1 VQAIVLLAAV
11 VYVLLNLGV
20 DLAYAVFD
28 PRIRYS

>member
-1 VQAIVLLAAV
+1 VLMAAA

-20 DLAYAVFD
+20 DLAYALFD

>member
-1 VQAIVLLAAV
+1 VLMAAV

-20 DLAYAVFD
+20 DLAYAAFD